1 MEMIY
6 IIVLVLYSIVL
17 GALLTYLFLI
27 NTIKKLKKLRFG
39 DLKGIVVRQDII
51 DRLKAENKEL
61 IGRVKELEEQ
71 EEKIK

>member
-17 GALLTYLFLI
+17 GALLTYLCLI
-27 NTIKKLKKLRFG
+27 NVIKKLKKLRFG

-51 DRLKAENKEL
+51 DRLKAENKQL
-61 IGRVKELEEQ
+61 KEKIKVFEEQ
-71 EEKIK
+71 EGKIN